1 MVGGMFII
9 LLRLDALL
17 TLLALSVCPA
27 LLILLS
33 PLNVRI
39 TSAATDA
46 RRQESAVYSLVQR
59 AMSAMRVI
67 QAFTQEEEEYRKFMA
82 ASQGSLAANLRFY
95 VLQTFYGGVSGV
107 VIGLWGA
114 LVMWVGAS
122 HVLEGS
128 LTVGELIVFISY
140 LAFLFLSLNKISE
153 TWGLIQGAKVGV
165 GRVFEILEME
175 HDLKEGWRVF
185 PPEGAK
191 GDVSWT
197 AVSFQYL
204 PSQPVLT
211 QINLGVPAGKKVAIV
226 GSTGAGKSTLV
237 SLLPRFYEP
246 QSGRVS
252 IDGVDIREFQ
262 LKSLR
267 SQIAMVLQ
275 PPLVFPISMRENI
288 AYGRPEATL
297 EEIISA
303 AKLACIH
310 HYIAQLPQGYDT
322 VVGEQGATLSE
333 GQKQRLT
340 IARAILRD
348 ASILILDEPTSAMD
362 TETEALLMEGLERLM
377 AGKTTFI
384 IAHRLSTV
392 RQADLI
398 VVLRAGEIVEQ
409 GTFAELMRQQGTFA
423 SLYRSQFRTQ
433 VGKTPP

>member
-1 MVGGMFII
+1 
-9 LLRLDALL
+9 
-17 TLLALSVCPA
+17 
-27 LLILLS
+27 
-33 PLNVRI
+33 
-39 TSAATDA
+39 
-46 RRQESAVYSLVQR
+46 
-59 AMSAMRVI
+59 
-67 QAFTQEEEEYRKFMA
+67 
-82 ASQGSLAANLRFY
+82 
-95 VLQTFYGGVSGV
+95 
-107 VIGLWGA
+107 
-114 LVMWVGAS
+114 
-122 HVLEGS
+122 
-128 LTVGELIVFISY
+128 
-140 LAFLFLSLNKISE
+140 
-153 TWGLIQGAKVGV
+153 
-165 GRVFEILEME
+165 
-175 HDLKEGWRVF
+175 
-185 PPEGAK
+185 
-191 GDVSWT
+191 
-197 AVSFQYL
+197 
-204 PSQPVLT
+204 
-211 QINLGVPAGKKVAIV
+211 
-226 GSTGAGKSTLV
+226 
-237 SLLPRFYEP
+237 
-246 QSGRVS
+246 
-252 IDGVDIREFQ
+252 
-262 LKSLR
+262 
-267 SQIAMVLQ
+267 
-275 PPLVFPISMRENI
+275 MRENI

-310 HYIAQLPQGYDT
+310 DYIAQLPQGYDT